1 MNNGSVILHEA
12 FRKKFCDIMTLNN
25 IKFYDIEPFSILY
38 LNDGL
43 DYDDSFEQDSS
54 YSVEDDT
61 ELEQNIMNDSTEQNI
76 QLTEQDIHKLIEE
89 LKNRLHNL
97 LEHRIW
103 YNNRSRGCVFRDLNI
118 TYENWLVLDRQSN
131 KQEN

>member
-1 MNNGSVILHEA
+1 
-12 FRKKFCDIMTLNN
+12 MTLNN

-97 LEHRIW
+97 LEHRI
-103 YNNRSRGCVFRDLNI
+103 
-118 TYENWLVLDRQSN
+118 
-131 KQEN
+131 

>member
-12 FRKKFCDIMTLNN
+12 FRKKFDDIMTLNN

-43 DYDDSFEQDSS
+43 DYDYSFEQDSS

-61 ELEQNIMNDSTEQNI
+61 ELEQIIMNDSTEQNI

-89 LKNRLHNL
+89 LKNRLHSL
-97 LEHRIW
+97 LEHRIS

-118 TYENWLVLDRQSN
+118 TYEN
-131 KQEN
+131 